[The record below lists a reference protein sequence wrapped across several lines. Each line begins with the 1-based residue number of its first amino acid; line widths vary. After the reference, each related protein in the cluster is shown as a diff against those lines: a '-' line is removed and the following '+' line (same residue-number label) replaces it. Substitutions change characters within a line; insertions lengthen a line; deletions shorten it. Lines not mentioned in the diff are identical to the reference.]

1 MIQKQRSRQR
11 INILPQAIF
20 LGLTF
25 VAAVCGTYVALRL
38 FGNGAEQ
45 SNLPQIITVEVIITA
60 TPLPAKLATAAPASS
75 DRAQVD
81 LPADIAAETADDSA
95 AAINPAALGAQDVP
109 ISTATV
115 AVAGGPQFSQ
125 NCLYHTVVSG
135 DTPYGIALRYGAD
148 FNLMLE
154 VNELTQESAAY
165 LQIGDV
171 LTVPLEGCVIPGES
185 GGALQVLSG
194 ELATPAE
201 APTSTPVPAQFE
213 ILAAEGV
220 GDITA
225 EAIRLRNLGATVDIS
240 DWTISD
246 AQGNSF
252 TFVET
257 LLFPDS
263 AIVLYTR
270 SGTSTS
276 DARFWGREEAV
287 WEAGEDLTIS
297 DEQGRVLQVLQLP
310 APSDS

>member
-1 MIQKQRSRQR
+1 MIQKQQPRQR
-11 INILPQAIF
+11 INILPQAVF

-38 FGNGAEQ
+38 FGDGAEQ

-60 TPLPAKLATAAPASS
+60 TPLPTKLATAAPASS
-75 DRAQVD
+75 DRTQVD
-81 LPADIAAETADDSA
+81 LPADIAAETADDS

-115 AVAGGPQFSQ
+115 AVAGGPVFSQ

-135 DTPYGIALRYGAD
+135 DTPFGIALRYGAD

-154 VNELTQESAAY
+154 VNNLTQESAAY

-171 LTVPLEGCVIPGES
+171 LTVPLEGCVIPSES
-185 GGALQVLSG
+185 GGAVQVLSG
-194 ELATPAE
+194 ELATPSE
-201 APTSTPVPAQFE
+201 AATSTPVKAQFE

-225 EAIRLRNLGATVDIS
+225 EGIRLRNLGETVDIS

-246 AQGNSF
+246 SQGNSF
-252 TFVET
+252 TFIET
-257 LLFPDS
+257 LMFPDS
-263 AIVLYTR
+263 AIVIYTR

-297 DEQGRVLQVLQLP
+297 DAQGRALQVLQLP
-310 APSDS
+310 APAES